1 MSFLLMEEGG
11 DYNWIFPLLII
22 IIIRG
27 KRLTKSAFSVTNC
40 LRILQLNVPTQSTQ
54 NKYYLQNIKI
64 QFLAQKLLFTQQQ

>member
-1 MSFLLMEEGG
+1 MEGGG

-22 IIIRG
+22 IIIRV
-27 KRLTKSAFSVTNC
+27 KILTKSAFSVTNC
-40 LRILQLNVPTQSTQ
+40 LRILQPNVPTQSTQ